1 MAFILGFGI
10 PSIFKGMRWA
20 ELKQQE
26 RLVDLSAR
34 EQQEAHDCFRAFA
47 GLFTGELICVI
58 LLIYCLFTL

>member
-1 MAFILGFGI
+1 MAFILGFGS
-10 PSIFKGMRWA
+10 PAIFKGMRWA